1 MENEFDVGDVVVLRS
16 GGPLMTVDA
25 PLVDNMVRCIFFDNE
40 QTLQVIKVSK
50 DVLAPADLE
59 DNEEDDEE
67 ESEDDE
73 EEPEEVRFV

>member
-1 MENEFDVGDVVVLRS
+1 MLRS

-40 QTLQVIKVSK
+40 QTLRVIKVSK
-50 DVLAPADLE
+50 DILAPADLE
-59 DNEEDDEE
+59 DNEEEDDEE

-73 EEPEEVRFV
+73 EESEEVRFVW